1 MTALSVDATGADP
14 ATVRS
19 SEPAALDG
27 APGVETPPSLAARAP
42 RNWRRTALNV
52 ALPLAGILVVV
63 ATWWLCTAV
72 LAPRGSFLSRFAPD
86 RTATALVRLLA
97 TGQLWLHLLT
107 SLRRVLVGL
116 AISAAI
122 GVPLGLAVGSLPLLN
137 RATGPTF
144 QFVRMVSP
152 LSWTPLAIILLGVG
166 DRPVYFLIAIGC
178 VWPITLNT
186 AAGVAALDPRWLTL
200 ARSLGATR
208 WETLRTIVWP
218 GVRAHV
224 LTGLRLAVGLAWIIL
239 VPAEMLGVNSGLGY
253 FALNTRDRLAYD
265 DLMASILVIGA
276 CGFMIDAAA
285 RRALSGRSRGAAGTG

>member
-1 MTALSVDATGADP
+1 MTLTAAAGNEA
-14 ATVRS
+14 AAEGVRAEHVEAHPS
-19 SEPAALDG
+19 ASSGRSEPSRSWRG
-27 APGVETPPSLAARAP
+27 AARD
-42 RNWRRTALNV
+42 WL
-52 ALPLAGILVVV
+52 LPVAGIALVL
-63 ATWWLCTAV
+63 ALWWLTTAV

-86 RTATALVRLLA
+86 RAALALVRLLSS
-97 TGQLWLHLLT
+97 GQLWPHLIT

-116 AISAAI
+116 VISASI
-122 GVPLGLAVGSLPLLN
+122 GIPLGLAVGSLPLLA

-144 QFVRMVSP
+144 QFLRMVSP

-178 VWPITLNT
+178 VWPIVLNT
-186 AAGVAALDPRWLTL
+186 AAGVTALDPRWLTL
-200 ARSLGATR
+200 ARSLGATPP
-208 WETLRTIVWP
+208 ETLRTIVWP
-218 GVRAHV
+218 GIRAHV

-276 CGFMIDAAA
+276 AGFLIDALA
-285 RRALSGRSRGAAGTG
+285 RRALAAPSR